1 MLWSKVF
8 ELRDEIEKVAL
19 DHDGKFIKET
29 SYAIGDFGLTQI
41 KFIRAIYRLINFIDF
56 NATDVFIVKN
66 KYNIRVEPSNLLIIQ
81 IMLNDVIA
89 NDQFSQSNFFKDVL
103 DMISNDF

>member
-29 SYAIGDFGLTQI
+29 SYAIGDFGL
-41 KFIRAIYRLINFIDF
+41 
-56 NATDVFIVKN
+56 
-66 KYNIRVEPSNLLIIQ
+66 NLKQ
-81 IMLNDVIA
+81 GN
-89 NDQFSQSNFFKDVL
+89 
-103 DMISNDF
+103 